1 MFKVI
6 VCGGRD
12 YAQLFYVGAIVRH
25 DTEAARNRALQDQKA
40 MDIALGKV
48 SKLAESTGR
57 KLQVITGGAPGADR
71 YAYCWAMKQIVAN
84 RVFHAD
90 WGRHGKA
97 AGPMRNQAM
106 LSHGADLVVAFPGGR
121 GTADMTR
128 RAETAKVP
136 VWRPVTGEEIPK
148 LDDE

>member
-12 YAQLFYVGAIVRH
+12 YAQPFRV
-25 DTEAARNRALQDQKA
+25 EDQNA

-48 SKLAESTGR
+48 LKLAESTGR
-57 KLQVITGGAPGADR
+57 KLQVVSGGATGADR
-71 YAYCWAMKQIVAN
+71 YAHCWAWAMKQ
-84 RVFHAD
+84 RVDSCIFRAD

-128 RAETAKVP
+128 RAEAAKVP
-136 VWRPVTGEEIPK
+136 VWRPVTGEEIPIWK
-148 LDDE
+148 ETIDG